1 MVKICVGHSSSRMKE
16 RGLLANPFCRSYP
29 ICHCAEPQQY
39 RSLWDYI
46 LNLASQRTKPDSYPS
61 PQLSGSGKA
70 LECLLEN
77 KLKKNL
83 VVSRRERHCKVVT
96 WLCRRVFSLM
106 DYVKGCG
113 SSGLYLPKGHV
124 FLCLSL
130 VSVVSWL
137 PNEVT
142 LTLVLGLEK

>member
-1 MVKICVGHSSSRMKE
+1 MLGTVAAEWKREVFWPIHFAEVILYVIVLSHSST
-16 RGLLANPFCRSYP
+16 GLCV
-29 ICHCAEPQQY
+29 
-39 RSLWDYI
+39 DYI

-77 KLKKNL
+77 KLLKNL

-113 SSGLYLPKGHV
+113 SSGLYLPEGHV

>member
-1 MVKICVGHSSSRMKE
+1 
-16 RGLLANPFCRSYP
+16 
-29 ICHCAEPQQY
+29 
-39 RSLWDYI
+39 
-46 LNLASQRTKPDSYPS
+46 
-61 PQLSGSGKA
+61 
-70 LECLLEN
+70 
-77 KLKKNL
+77 
-83 VVSRRERHCKVVT
+83 
-96 WLCRRVFSLM
+96 M
-106 DYVKGCG
+106 DYVKGYG